1 MPETITFDHYSV
13 MQRDDGS
20 PYELGRGAMGITYKA
35 FDTNLRIPVALKVIN
50 SKFLDSDIARQR
62 FVREARAAAKLRHR
76 HVASVFHLAA
86 EGETMFYAMEFIDG
100 ETVDGLIKRQGP
112 LSPLLALQIVDQVAR
127 ALNAAQ
133 VHGLVHRDI
142 KPANLMLIR
151 EDDELTVKVID
162 FGLAKTLT
170 PGAEDAATISQGGFV
185 GTPHFASPEQL
196 EEREIDVRSD
206 IYSLGVTLWYMLAG
220 QTPFAGSMAQVMSQH
235 LAKAPPFER
244 LANVP
249 APVAAVLRRMLEK
262 ERENRPQTPS
272 ELRQEVEKAIAQIRV
287 GGPVDPFAAGVDPE
301 DYATVLE
308 DAPTKPADTAIKVGS
323 IAAGRYNILSRLGDT
338 NTGVVFR
345 AQLTDNMQSVRMLV
359 LHRELTLEP
368 ATATQIEREVER
380 AVPVEHPNLLRVYG
394 IEAIDS
400 ASFIT
405 MEWTEGFSLLEVL
418 RARREL
424 EAVEVLKLLEQ
435 AAAGVDHALASGV
448 KKLDLALHQIFIH
461 FPAPFDKH
469 ALLHH
474 PVTQWP
480 EFVLKLN
487 PLGITRELSASE
499 TWSGE
504 QTVVGRPG
512 GSTAASSDGARA
524 MQSLGSVV
532 YELLGGTLSPLASG
546 SDLGSHYT
554 PLANLSEHGNEA
566 LRFALATSPP
576 YKKAADFL
584 NALAEV
590 DGLPVDIEAPILA
603 PKLAPRPPTPTPPPV
618 PAPVPP
624 PLPPHSQPT
633 RSGAPLAI
641 AAMLTALVLI
651 GGGIYFFVIPL
662 FHKPAKT
669 ELVENDPVP
678 PSDDNPPSDTPPT
691 TPPPKKTEPKTPPP
705 PTQAE
710 LFNKASDVAENLEG
724 EDKWAEATAEWIK
737 IIHDFPDSDAGK
749 LRLNQMFE
757 RLRGRGAEVNAREF
771 PELREATLEAAQM
784 DVVAAMMFLAENVRG
799 SDPKEAFAWYSAA
812 ADRGQVAAMAAI
824 GVMLFNGDG
833 CERDLNRAVD
843 AIRGAADLGS
853 LPAKTA
859 LAEFYING
867 MNVPK
872 DDKKAFE
879 LLTEAAD
886 ANYPRAI
893 DGLAICYRKGIGT
906 KINHAEAFRLFILA
920 IEKGFARSYGNLA
933 VMYLNGEGGKQDDL
947 KAVGLLQK
955 GVRADE
961 PFCAFLYARCLETGR
976 GIKLDAAL
984 ARENYKKAADGGI
997 VEAQKWCKD
1006 HGIDVQRPGPSKMS
1020 L

>member
-1 MPETITFDHYSV
+1 MSESVTFDHYSV

-50 SKFLDSDIARQR
+50 SKFLDSDVARQR

-100 ETVDGLIKRQGP
+100 ETVDALIKRQGP

-249 APVAAVLRRMLEK
+249 PAVAAVLRRMLEK
-262 ERENRPQTPS
+262 EREARPQTPS
-272 ELRQEVEKAIAQIRV
+272 ELRQEIEKAITQIRL
-287 GGPVDPFAAGVDPE
+287 GGPADPLAAQVDPE
-301 DYATVLE
+301 DFVTVLE
-308 DAPTKPADTAIKVGS
+308 DSPTRPADTAFNVGTVV
-323 IAAGRYNILSRLGDT
+323 AGRYKIVTRLGDT

-345 AQLTDNMQSVRMLV
+345 AERLDDAQSVRMLV
-359 LHRELTLEP
+359 LHRELALEP

-380 AVPVEHPNLLRVYG
+380 TTPVEHPNLLRVFG
-394 IEAIDS
+394 IEAIDG

-424 EAVEVLKLLEQ
+424 EAVEVLKLLAQ
-435 AAAGVDHALASGV
+435 AAAGVDHALAAGI
-448 KKLDLALHQIFIH
+448 KRLDLALHQIFIH
-461 FPAPFDKH
+461 FVAPFDKH

-487 PLGITRELSASE
+487 PLGITRDLSASE

-504 QTVVGRPG
+504 QTMVGRPG
-512 GSTAASSDGARA
+512 ASTAASTDSARA
-524 MQSLGSVV
+524 MQALGSVV
-532 YELLGGTLSPLASG
+532 YELLGGTLSPLGSG
-546 SDLGSHYT
+546 SDPGSHYT
-554 PLANLSEHGNEA
+554 PLANLSEHGNQA
-566 LRFALATSPP
+566 LRFALTPAPP
-576 YKKAADFL
+576 YKKAGDFL
-584 NALAEV
+584 RALAEV
-590 DGLPVDIEAPILA
+590 DGLPVDIETPIPIA
-603 PKLAPRPPTPTPPPV
+603 KSAPRLPTPPPSI
-618 PAPVPP
+618 AP
-624 PLPPHSQPT
+624 PLPPHSQPS

-641 AAMLTALVLI
+641 AAMVIVLALI
-651 GGGIYFFVIPL
+651 GSGLYFFVIPL
-662 FHKPAKT
+662 FKKPAQIAEVT
-669 ELVENDPVP
+669 NTSGANVE
-678 PSDDNPPSDTPPT
+678 STDNPPAD
-691 TPPPKKTEPKTPPP
+691 PPPKKTEPKTPQPP
-705 PTQAE
+705 SRAE
-710 LFNKASDVAENLEG
+710 LLKTASVAAENLEN
-724 EDKWAEATAEWIK
+724 EEKWTPAIAEWIK
-737 IIHDFPDSDAGK
+737 IMQDFPESDAGK
-749 LRLNQMFE
+749 VRLNMMFE

-771 PELREATLEAAQM
+771 PELRSATLEAAQL
-784 DVVAAMMFLAENVRG
+784 DVVSAMMFLAENVRN

-812 ADRGQVAAMAAI
+812 AERGQVSALTTI
-824 GVMLFNGDG
+824 GVMLVNGVG
-833 CERDLNRAVD
+833 CERDLNKAVD
-843 AIRGAADLGS
+843 ALRGAADLGS
-853 LPAKTA
+853 AVAKTA
-859 LAEFYING
+859 LGEFYMNG
-867 MNVPK
+867 TNVPK

-879 LLTEAAD
+879 LFTEAAEAGD
-886 ANYPRAI
+886 PRGM
-893 DGLAICYRKGIGT
+893 DTLGICYNKGIGT
-906 KINHAEAFRLFILA
+906 KVDNAEALRLFTRASEL
-920 IEKGFARSYGNLA
+920 GFARSFGNLA
-933 VMYLNGEGGKQDDL
+933 VLHLNGDIPKADPF
-947 KAVGLLQK
+947 KAVGFLQK
-955 GVRADE
+955 GVRLGE
-961 PFCAFLYARCLETGR
+961 PFCIFLYARCLETGT
-976 GIKLDAAL
+976 GVKVDTAM
-984 ARENYKKAADGGI
+984 ARVNYKKAAEAGI
-997 VEAQKWCKD
+997 GEAQKWCKD
-1006 HGIDVQRPGPSKMS
+1006 RGVDFQRPSAPK
-1020 L
+1020 LTL

>member
-86 EGETMFYAMEFIDG
+86 EGENMFYAMEFIDG
-100 ETVDGLIKRQGP
+100 ETVDALIKRQGP
-112 LSPLLALQIVDQVAR
+112 LAPLLALQIVDQVAR

-206 IYSLGVTLWYMLAG
+206 IYSLGVTFWYMLAG

-235 LAKAPPFER
+235 LAKLPPFER
-244 LANVP
+244 LANIP
-249 APVAAVLRRMLEK
+249 SCVANVLRRMLEK
-262 ERENRPQTPS
+262 EREARPQTPS
-272 ELRQEVEKAIAQIRV
+272 ELRQEIEKAVGQLRV
-287 GGPVDPFAAGVDPE
+287 GGPADPLAAQVDPE

-308 DAPTKPADTAIKVGS
+308 DAPTRPADTGIKVGS
-323 IAAGRYNILSRLGDT
+323 VAAGRYNILTRLGDT
-338 NTGVVFR
+338 NTGVVFH

-435 AAAGVDHALASGV
+435 AAAGVDHALVSGI

-461 FPAPFDKH
+461 FPSPFDKH

-487 PLGITRELSASE
+487 PLGITRDLSASE

-512 GSTAASSDGARA
+512 ASTAVSSDSARA

-546 SDLGSHYT
+546 SDIGSHYT

-566 LRFALATSPP
+566 LRFALAPAPP
-576 YKKAADFL
+576 YKKATDFL
-584 NALAEV
+584 RSLAEV
-590 DGLPVDIEAPILA
+590 DGLPVDIEAPV
-603 PKLAPRPPTPTPPPV
+603 PFTKPAPRPPTPPPV
-618 PAPVPP
+618 PAPP
-624 PLPPHSQPT
+624 PLPARPQPS

-641 AAMLTALVLI
+641 AAMLVALALI
-651 GGGIYFFVIPL
+651 GGGIYFFIVPL
-662 FHKPAKT
+662 FKKPVVVTQTDEPKASS
-669 ELVENDPVP
+669 E
-678 PSDDNPPSDTPPT
+678 DNPPSD
-691 TPPPKKTEPKTPPP
+691 PPPKKNEPKPPPP
-705 PTQAE
+705 PTRAE
-710 LFNKASDVAENLEG
+710 LLKIASGTAEDLEN
-724 EDKWAEATAEWIK
+724 EEKWAPAIAEWIK
-737 IIHDFPDSDAGK
+737 IIQEFPDSDAGN

-757 RLRGRGAEVNAREF
+757 RLRGRGAEVNAQEF
-771 PELREATLEAAQM
+771 PELREPTLQAAQM
-784 DVVAAMMFLAENVRG
+784 DVVAAMMFLAENVRNT
-799 SDPKEAFAWYSAA
+799 DAKEAFAWYSAA
-812 ADRGQVAAMAAI
+812 AERGQVSAMTTI
-824 GVMLFNGDG
+824 GVMLVNGVG
-833 CERDLNRAVD
+833 CERDLGKAVD
-843 AIRGAADLGS
+843 ALRGAAEQDS
-853 LPAKTA
+853 APAKTA
-859 LAEFYING
+859 LGEFYLHG
-867 MNVPK
+867 TNVPR
-872 DDKKAFE
+872 DEKKAFDLFQE
-879 LLTEAAD
+879 ASDAGDLRGMDSLGDCYHNGRGTKVNNTEA
-886 ANYPRAI
+886 
-893 DGLAICYRKGIGT
+893 L
-906 KINHAEAFRLFILA
+906 RLFTLA
-920 IEKGFARSYGNLA
+920 SEKGFARSFGNLA
-933 VMYLNGEGGKQDDL
+933 VLHLNGDIPKADDF
-947 KAVGLLQK
+947 KAVGFLQK
-955 GVRADE
+955 GVRLGE
-961 PFCAFLYARCLETGR
+961 PFCFYLYARCLETGR
-976 GIKLDAAL
+976 GVKQDMVL
-984 ARENYKKAADGGI
+984 ARENYKKAAENGI
-997 VEAQKWCKD
+997 GEAQKWCKD
-1006 HGIDVQRPGPSKMS
+1006 HGVDFQRPSGPK

>member
-1 MPETITFDHYSV
+1 MSETVTFDHYSV

-20 PYELGRGAMGITYKA
+20 PFELGRGAMGITYKA

-50 SKFLDSDIARQR
+50 SKFLDSDVARQR

-100 ETVDGLIKRQGP
+100 ETVDALIKRQGP
-112 LSPLLALQIVDQVAR
+112 LAPLLALQIVDQVAR

-249 APVAAVLRRMLEK
+249 APVAALLRRMLEK
-262 ERENRPQTPS
+262 EREARPQTPS
-272 ELRQEVEKAIAQIRV
+272 ELRQEVEKAIAQIRI
-287 GGPVDPFAAGVDPE
+287 GGPADPLAAQVNAE
-301 DYATVLE
+301 DFATVLE
-308 DAPTKPADTAIKVGS
+308 DAPTKPGDAAFNIGS
-323 IAAGRYNILSRLGDT
+323 VVAGRYKINARLGDT

-345 AQLTDNMQSVRMLV
+345 AERTDDARPVRMLV

-380 AVPVEHPNLLRVYG
+380 AVPVEHPNLLRVFG
-394 IEAIDS
+394 IEAIEG

-435 AAAGVDHALASGV
+435 AAAGVDHALGAGI

-461 FPAPFDKH
+461 FAAPFDKH

-487 PLGITRELSASE
+487 PLGITRDLSASE
-499 TWSGE
+499 TFSGE
-504 QTVVGRPG
+504 QTVVGPPSS
-512 GSTAASSDGARA
+512 STAASSDGARA
-524 MQSLGSVV
+524 MQALGGVV
-532 YELLGGTLSPLASG
+532 YELLGGTLSPLGSG

-554 PLANLSEHGNEA
+554 PLANLSEQGNQA
-566 LRFALATSPP
+566 LRFALAPAPP
-576 YKKAADFL
+576 YKKAGDFHR
-584 NALAEV
+584 ALAEV
-590 DGLPVDIEAPILA
+590 DGLPVDIEAPIPVA
-603 PKLAPRPPTPTPPPV
+603 KTAPRPSTPPPIT
-618 PAPVPP
+618 PP
-624 PLPPHSQPT
+624 PLPLRSQPS

-641 AAMLTALVLI
+641 AAMLVALILI
-651 GGGIYFFVIPL
+651 GGALYLFVIPL
-662 FHKPAKT
+662 FKKPTPDIAQT
-669 ELVENDPVP
+669 NDNSADV
-678 PSDDNPPSDTPPT
+678 SASGDSISGTQKPT
-691 TPPPKKTEPKTPPP
+691 TAPPKKTDPKTPPP
-705 PTQAE
+705 PSRTE
-710 LFNKASDVAENLEG
+710 LLKTASTVAENLEND
-724 EDKWAEATAEWIK
+724 EKWVPAINEWIK
-737 IIHDFPDSDAGK
+737 IIHEFPDTEAPKTD
-749 LRLNQMFE
+749 LNMMFE
-757 RLRGRGAEVNAREF
+757 RLRGRGPEVNAREF
-771 PELREATLEAAQM
+771 PDLRAPTLEAAQLN
-784 DVVAAMMFLAENVRG
+784 VVAAMMFLAENVRA
-799 SDPKEAFAWYSAA
+799 SDPKEAFAWFSAA
-812 ADRGQVAAMAAI
+812 AARGQVSALTTI
-824 GVMLFNGDG
+824 GVMLVNGEG
-833 CERDLNRAVD
+833 CERDLGKAVD
-843 AIRGAADLGS
+843 AIRGAAEQGS
-853 LPAKTA
+853 AVAKTA
-859 LAEFYING
+859 LGEFNVNG
-867 MNVPK
+867 TNVPQSNE
-872 DDKKAFE
+872 KAFA
-879 LLTEAAD
+879 LFQDAAD
-886 ANYPRAI
+886 AGDARGMDWLATCFHQ
-893 DGLAICYRKGIGT
+893 GLGT
-906 KINHAEAFRLFILA
+906 KVNNAEALRLYTRASEL
-920 IEKGFARSYGNLA
+920 GFARSFANLA
-933 VMYLNGEGGKQDDL
+933 VLHLNGDGTKADPF
-947 KAVGLLQK
+947 KAVGFLQK
-955 GVRADE
+955 GARAGDSRSL
-961 PFCAFLYARCLETGR
+961 FLYANCLENGR
-976 GIKLDAAL
+976 GVKSDATL
-984 ARENYKKAADGGI
+984 AREIYKKAAEAGSG
-997 VEAQKWCKD
+997 EAQKWCKD
-1006 HGIDVQRPGPSKMS
+1006 HGLEVPRPISSKLS
-1020 L
+1020 Q

>member
-1 MPETITFDHYSV
+1 MSETVTFDHYSV

-86 EGETMFYAMEFIDG
+86 EGENMFYAMEFIDG
-100 ETVDGLIKRQGP
+100 ETVDALIKRQGP
-112 LSPLLALQIVDQVAR
+112 LAPLLALQIVDQVAR

-249 APVAAVLRRMLEK
+249 PAVAAVLRRMLEK
-262 ERENRPQTPS
+262 EREARPQTPS
-272 ELRQEVEKAIAQIRV
+272 ELRQEIEKAVAQTRV
-287 GGPVDPFAAGVDPE
+287 GGPADPLTGPIDPE
-301 DYATVLE
+301 DFATVLE
-308 DAPTKPADTAIKVGS
+308 DAPTRPADTTFKVGS
-323 IAAGRYNILSRLGDT
+323 IAAGRYNILTRLGDT

-345 AQLTDNMQSVRMLV
+345 AQLTDNMMSVRMLV

-380 AVPVEHPNLLRVYG
+380 AMPVEHPNLLRVLG
-394 IEAIDS
+394 IEAIDG

-435 AAAGVDHALASGV
+435 AAAGVDHAIGAGV
-448 KKLDLALHQIFIH
+448 KRLDLALHQIFIH
-461 FPAPFDKH
+461 FAAPFDKH

-474 PVTQWP
+474 PVTRWP
-480 EFVLKLN
+480 DFVLKLN
-487 PLGITRELSASE
+487 PLGITRDLSASE

-512 GSTAASSDGARA
+512 GSTAASSDSARA

-554 PLANLSEHGNEA
+554 PLANLSE
-566 LRFALATSPP
+566 
-576 YKKAADFL
+576 
-584 NALAEV
+584 
-590 DGLPVDIEAPILA
+590 
-603 PKLAPRPPTPTPPPV
+603 
-618 PAPVPP
+618 
-624 PLPPHSQPT
+624 
-633 RSGAPLAI
+633 
-641 AAMLTALVLI
+641 
-651 GGGIYFFVIPL
+651 
-662 FHKPAKT
+662 
-669 ELVENDPVP
+669 
-678 PSDDNPPSDTPPT
+678 
-691 TPPPKKTEPKTPPP
+691 
-705 PTQAE
+705 
-710 LFNKASDVAENLEG
+710 
-724 EDKWAEATAEWIK
+724 
-737 IIHDFPDSDAGK
+737 
-749 LRLNQMFE
+749 
-757 RLRGRGAEVNAREF
+757 
-771 PELREATLEAAQM
+771 
-784 DVVAAMMFLAENVRG
+784 
-799 SDPKEAFAWYSAA
+799 
-812 ADRGQVAAMAAI
+812 
-824 GVMLFNGDG
+824 
-833 CERDLNRAVD
+833 
-843 AIRGAADLGS
+843 
-853 LPAKTA
+853 
-859 LAEFYING
+859 
-867 MNVPK
+867 
-872 DDKKAFE
+872 
-879 LLTEAAD
+879 
-886 ANYPRAI
+886 
-893 DGLAICYRKGIGT
+893 
-906 KINHAEAFRLFILA
+906 
-920 IEKGFARSYGNLA
+920 
-933 VMYLNGEGGKQDDL
+933 
-947 KAVGLLQK
+947 
-955 GVRADE
+955 
-961 PFCAFLYARCLETGR
+961 
-976 GIKLDAAL
+976 
-984 ARENYKKAADGGI
+984 
-997 VEAQKWCKD
+997 
-1006 HGIDVQRPGPSKMS
+1006 
-1020 L
+1020 

>member
-1 MPETITFDHYSV
+1 MSESVTFDHYSV

-50 SKFLDSDIARQR
+50 SKFLDSDVARQR

-86 EGETMFYAMEFIDG
+86 EGENMFYAMEFIDG
-100 ETVDGLIKRQGP
+100 ETVDALIKRQGP
-112 LSPLLALQIVDQVAR
+112 LAPLLALQIVDQVAR

-244 LANVP
+244 LANLP
-249 APVAAVLRRMLEK
+249 ACVAAVLRRMLEK
-262 ERENRPQTPS
+262 ERESRPQTPS
-272 ELRQEVEKAIAQIRV
+272 ELRQEIEKAIGQLRV
-287 GGPVDPFAAGVDPE
+287 GGPADPLAAQIAPE
-301 DYATVLE
+301 DFATVLE
-308 DAPTKPADTAIKVGS
+308 DAPTRPADTAIKVGS
-323 IAAGRYNILSRLGDT
+323 IAAGRYNILTRLGDT
-338 NTGVVFR
+338 NTGVVFQ

-380 AVPVEHPNLLRVYG
+380 AVPVEHPNLLRVFG
-394 IEAIDS
+394 IEAIDG

-435 AAAGVDHALASGV
+435 AAAGVDHALAAGI

-487 PLGITRELSASE
+487 PLGITRDLSASE

-512 GSTAASSDGARA
+512 ASRAVSSDSARA
-524 MQSLGSVV
+524 MQALGGVV
-532 YELLGGTLSPLASG
+532 YELLGGTLSPLASS
-546 SDLGSHYT
+546 SDIGSHYT

-566 LRFALATSPP
+566 LRFALTPAPP
-576 YKKAADFL
+576 YKKADDFL
-584 NALAEV
+584 RALAEV
-590 DGLPVDIEAPILA
+590 DGLPVDIEAPI
-603 PKLAPRPPTPTPPPV
+603 PVSKPTPRP
-618 PAPVPP
+618 PVPP
-624 PLPPHSQPT
+624 PVSAPPPLPQRIQPT

-641 AAMLTALVLI
+641 AAMLVAIFLL
-651 GGGIYFFVIPL
+651 GGGIYYFVIPL
-662 FHKPAKT
+662 FKKPAVVT
-669 ELVENDPVP
+669 QNDEPKF
-678 PSDDNPPSDTPPT
+678 PSEDNPPADPRPSD
-691 TPPPKKTEPKTPPP
+691 PPPKKIEPKLPPP
-705 PTQAE
+705 PTRAE
-710 LFNKASDVAENLEG
+710 LLKKALGPAEDLEND
-724 EDKWAEATAEWIK
+724 EKWAPAIAAWIK
-737 IIHDFPDSDAGK
+737 VVQDFPDSDAGK
-749 LRLNQMFE
+749 VRLHQLFE

-771 PELREATLEAAQM
+771 PELREATLQAAQL
-784 DVVAAMMFLAENVRG
+784 DEVSAMMFIAESVRNT
-799 SDPKEAFAWYSAA
+799 DPAESFAWYSAA
-812 ADRGQVAAMAAI
+812 AARGHVSAQTTM
-824 GVMLFNGDG
+824 GVMLVNGVG
-833 CERDLNRAVD
+833 CERDLNKAV
-843 AIRGAADLGS
+843 AALRGAAEQGS
-853 LPAKTA
+853 AVAKTA
-859 LAEFYING
+859 LGEFYMNG
-867 MNVPK
+867 TNVPK
-872 DDKKAFE
+872 DDKKAFD

-886 ANYPRAI
+886 AEEPRGM
-893 DGLAICYRKGIGT
+893 DTLGTCYNKGIGT
-906 KINHAEAFRLFILA
+906 KINNLEALRLFTRASEL
-920 IEKGFARSYGNLA
+920 GFARSFGNLA
-933 VMYLNGEGGKQDDL
+933 VLHLNGDIPKADPF
-947 KAVGLLQK
+947 KAVSFLQK
-955 GVRADE
+955 GVRLGE
-961 PFCAFLYARCLETGR
+961 PFCIYLYARCLEAGKGVKADTS
-976 GIKLDAAL
+976 L
-984 ARENYKKAADGGI
+984 ARENYVKAAESGI
-997 VEAQKWCKD
+997 TEAQQWCKD
-1006 HGIDVQRPGPSKMS
+1006 RRVDFKRPAGPK
-1020 L
+1020 LTL